1 MPKCA
6 YCGNEISNDKIV
18 TSCKNGCHRTN
29 FLCSCGSANRT
40 TAFYCRTCG
49 KEISYKSALIRHTR
63 NLKISS
69 FTFEKALFELPLSE
83 LGISY
88 DDLPRFFSSYG
99 NLFLIFK
106 TGKIIVLK
114 SGSGEVQANIEISGE
129 ISTLPIEV
137 SDRRSKSLFIM
148 TSNEIYRIDLIRD
161 FAYEL
166 ITNIGERDIEL
177 NSQPLYIDGYFF
189 LVVKQS
195 SINHIKLIS
204 LDGDHKDIIS
214 LNDIISQPVKV
225 EDKVFFYTKD
235 RLFIYDHSKKEITY
249 SDDNKY
255 DFSTETEPKSSGNR
269 IYALTNE
276 ERLYR
281 INLDEDMPEVFGL
294 PHPQLM
300 QVCFEATEN
309 QVIIAHSKGVLVTNI
324 LGQIEWSSDDLLDLY
339 PAYKFP
345 PISYGDYIA
354 FVMSYPNTE
363 VLHIIEINNYK
374 QVGSCL
380 GNFVYRPMYC
390 DGNLYTIVDEN
401 SEIIMRAYEL

>member
-1 MPKCA
+1 
-6 YCGNEISNDKIV
+6 
-18 TSCKNGCHRTN
+18 
-29 FLCSCGSANRT
+29 
-40 TAFYCRTCG
+40 
-49 KEISYKSALIRHTR
+49 
-63 NLKISS
+63 
-69 FTFEKALFELPLSE
+69 LFELPLSE